1 MSEALQWSRPL
12 VLLGL
17 LLLPLYAL
25 LRIRLLRRDAV
36 PHPPL
41 QYRRAGRRLPGR
53 RRLAGALRLAAELL
67 LLAAVVAALAG
78 PHQSHQLE
86 LMEDAGVDVMLVLD
100 VSLSML
106 AEDFPPN
113 RLEALRRIAR
123 DFIARSGSNR
133 LGVVVFAKDVFV
145 QTPLTTDHGI
155 LAELL
160 DGVTAHLLNQSG
172 DKSGGTAVGDALLVA
187 AERLAK
193 ARVEGRGQAL
203 VLITD
208 GESNA
213 GIEPPLAARYAAS
226 LGVRL
231 YAIGIGGEEPIEVTF
246 EGQRI
251 GGDDPYLAY
260 LDDRELQAVAAAAG
274 GRYFRATDV
283 GALEEV
289 FAQLSRLESAPLE
302 VRTVEI
308 RRFRT
313 RHLALAALPLF
324 AGCLFLGGVVLR
336 RPFR

>member
-1 MSEALQWSRPL
+1 VNEVIQLSRPL
-12 VLLGL
+12 ILLGL
-17 LLLPLYAL
+17 LLLPLYGL
-25 LRIRLLRRDAV
+25 LRARLLRRDAV
-36 PHPPL
+36 PHAPL
-41 QYRRAGRRLPGR
+41 QYRPPAR
-53 RRLAGALRLAAELL
+53 RRLAEVLRWAVELL
-67 LLAAVVAALAG
+67 LLAAAVIALAG
-78 PHQSHQLE
+78 PHRTTRLE

-133 LGVVVFAKDVFV
+133 LGVLVFAKDVFV

-155 LAELL
+155 LTELL
-160 DGVTAHLLNQSG
+160 ESVTVYLIDQA
-172 DKSGGTAVGDALLVA
+172 KSGGTAVGDAILVA

-193 ARVEGRGQAL
+193 AKVEGRDQAL

-208 GESNA
+208 GESNV
-213 GIEPPLAARYAAS
+213 GIEPELAARYAAS
-226 LGVRL
+226 SGVRL
-231 YAIGIGGEEPIEVTF
+231 YAIGIGGEKPVEVFF
-246 EGQRI
+246 EGERV

-260 LDDRELQAVAAAAG
+260 LDDRELKAVAAAAG
-274 GRYFRATDV
+274 GRYFRAADV
-283 GALEEV
+283 GALEQV

-308 RRFRT
+308 RHFQT
-313 RHLALAALPLF
+313 SSLALAAFPLF
-324 AGCLFLGGVVLR
+324 AACLVLGGAVLR

>member
-1 MSEALQWSRPL
+1 MSEALQFSRPL
-12 VLLGL
+12 VLFAL
-17 LLLPLYAL
+17 LLLPLYAGA
-25 LRIRLLRRDAV
+25 RIWLLRRDTV

-41 QYRRAGRRLPGR
+41 QFSPPTPRGRRF
-53 RRLAGALRLAAELL
+53 AGALRVAAELL
-67 LLAAVVAALAG
+67 LLAVAVTALAG
-78 PHQSHQLE
+78 PHRRQQLE

-113 RLEALRRIAR
+113 RLEALRRIGR

-133 LGVVVFAKDVFV
+133 LGIVVFAKDVFV
-145 QTPLTTDHGI
+145 QTPLTTDHAI
-155 LAELL
+155 LSDLL
-160 DGVTAHLLNQSG
+160 ADVTVHLLHQG
-172 DKSGGTAVGDALLVA
+172 KSGGTAVGDALLVA
-187 AERLAK
+187 ADRLAK
-193 ARVEGRGQAL
+193 ARVEGRDQAL

-213 GIEPPLAARYAAS
+213 GIEPELAARYAAS
-226 LGVRL
+226 LGLRL
-231 YAIGIGGEEPIEVTF
+231 YAIGIGGDEPIEVFF
-246 EGQRI
+246 EGERV

-260 LDDRELQAVAAAAG
+260 LDDRELQAVAAAAE
-274 GRYFRATDV
+274 GRYFRAADV
-283 GALEEV
+283 GALEQV

-308 RRFRT
+308 RRYWT
-313 RHLALAALPLF
+313 RYLALAALPLF